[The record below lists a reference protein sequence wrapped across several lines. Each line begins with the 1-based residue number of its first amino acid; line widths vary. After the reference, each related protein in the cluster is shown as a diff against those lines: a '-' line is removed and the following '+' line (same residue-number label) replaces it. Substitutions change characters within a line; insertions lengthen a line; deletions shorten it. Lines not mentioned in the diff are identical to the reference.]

1 MPTIGILFGS
11 ALVGQATLYLS
22 SAVLLIFDT
31 QLQLFDFLLQ
41 TRVLIVEVV
50 DELLDVD
57 ALVTRLVHA
66 LEEPRD
72 HFIKT
77 LSQVSLL
84 FR

>member
-1 MPTIGILFGS
+1 MSTIGILFGS

-57 ALVTRLVHA
+57 ALVTCLVHA

-72 HFIKT
+72 DFIKT